1 MLFTV
6 IFLMQVR
13 ISYNL
18 ALFFFFLSLSTK
30 LRILSAVSS
39 HDSEILFQVLVSLL
53 MFLLV
58 KKPFQSWKSG
68 VLSIIILFWLLF
80 VETKLVDK
88 AEVNCLFILPDY
100 LNFSLLFS
108 EFNLQ
113 GLSMSWCMHLRY
125 LDSIIQSWIFQQH
138 YSLRTP
144 MYKWYNIVLLSDYF
158 RTLLGYHEKFCCTGI
173 KEPLPKKIKKRK
185 SWKNSIIQRDAT
197 NETQFRFCIKLKQ
210 LF

>member
-1 MLFTV
+1 
-6 IFLMQVR
+6 
-13 ISYNL
+13 
-18 ALFFFFLSLSTK
+18 
-30 LRILSAVSS
+30 
-39 HDSEILFQVLVSLL
+39 

-68 VLSIIILFWLLF
+68 VLSIIILSWLLF

-88 AEVNCLFILPDY
+88 AEVNCLFILTDY

-138 YSLRTP
+138 YSLRKP

-173 KEPLPKKIKKRK
+173 KEPLPKKKKKIKILKEQYNTRRCYK
-185 SWKNSIIQRDAT
+185 WDTVLFLYQTKAT
-197 NETQFRFCIKLKQ
+197 FLGLLLLSFHSHSKY
-210 LF
+210 